1 MTHIE
6 QMAEALYMGS
16 LSEFTGQMPWAEVIL
31 KSPDTAERYIK
42 LAEKAFSAIQP
53 KIEGLVEAL
62 NIADEFVRSTKPRN
76 PEEHEY
82 ISVDIL
88 HPIEKALESIKEWKL

>member
-1 MTHIE
+1 MTHIK
-6 QMAEALYMGS
+6 QMAEAMHEAQKGYEPQTSDYLVQVMA
-16 LSEFTGQMPWAEVIL
+16 QA
-31 KSPDTAERYIK
+31 
-42 LAEKAFSAIQP
+42 AFSAIQP